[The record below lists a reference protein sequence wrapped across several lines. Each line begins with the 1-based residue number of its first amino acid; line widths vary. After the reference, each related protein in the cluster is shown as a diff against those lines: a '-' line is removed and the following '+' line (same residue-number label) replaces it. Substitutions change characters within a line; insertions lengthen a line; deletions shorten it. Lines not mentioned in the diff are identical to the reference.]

1 MLPGGP
7 NLLQVGDRHAPVR
20 GATVDGTGSRTRRQD
35 GGGSPALDDETHA
48 GRGFRSSGARG
59 TRTPDL
65 LGAIQ
70 ALASPEFGLF
80 AGVSRR
86 SRLGLR
92 PGFSASFRSFTL
104 GSGQRTR
111 SLAQSAIDRPTA
123 GVFTIG
129 SERRTV
135 SRAGTPG
142 HRPERAPGRRRG
154 WLPLAHEKRASRP
167 PIRAREGRSSM
178 AGRCPTRGASG
189 CAAAVRLRPWV
200 NRGARTTTHAPLRR
214 LTRRASAR

>member
-1 MLPGGP
+1 L
-7 NLLQVGDRHAPVR
+7 VAI
-20 GATVDGTGSRTRRQD
+20 ATVISHHTALRSNNRTPRRCRGSPSGASRTRT
-35 GGGSPALDDETHA
+35 G
-48 GRGFRSSGARG
+48 
-59 TRTPDL
+59 DL

-111 SLAQSAIDRPTA
+111 SLARSAIDRPTA

-135 SRAGTPG
+135 SRAGT
-142 HRPERAPGRRRG
+142 HLLIVRSERLVGGEAGCRSRTRSGRRVLLSAQGREVFDG
-154 WLPLAHEKRASRP
+154 GQMRDAWCKRVCR
-167 PIRAREGRSSM
+167 RSTS
-178 AGRCPTRGASG
+178 P
-189 CAAAVRLRPWV
+189 AV
-200 NRGARTTTHAPLRR
+200 GQQGGRTTTHAPLRR